1 MRWREDFI
9 SRKRPSPF
17 DKDPKRLRSD
27 KKITGRTLAELEE
40 VSIRLNTLI
49 SILEERGIINRK
61 EYESTVAM
69 RLHEV
74 SKATAFE
81 ELNEEL

>member
-1 MRWREDFI
+1 LEVRFI
-9 SRKRPSPF
+9 SKKSPSPF
-17 DKDPKRLRSD
+17 DKDPKSLRSD

-40 VSIRLNTLI
+40 ISVRLNTLI

-81 ELNEEL
+81 GLNGEL

>member
-1 MRWREDFI
+1 M
-9 SRKRPSPF
+9 RKRRTRF
-17 DKDPKRLRSD
+17 DKDPKRPRSD
-27 KKITGRTLAELEE
+27 KKITGRALAEFEE

-49 SILEERGIINRK
+49 SILEEREIINRK

-81 ELNEEL
+81 ELNDEL

>member
-1 MRWREDFI
+1 
-9 SRKRPSPF
+9 
-17 DKDPKRLRSD
+17 
-27 KKITGRTLAELEE
+27 LAEFEE

-49 SILEERGIINRK
+49 SILEEREIINRK

-81 ELNEEL
+81 ELNDEL